1 MEIYSYEF
9 MRKAILVG
17 LLISIIIPCIGT
29 IMVNKRTSMMGD
41 ALSHASLAG
50 VSIGL
55 ILGWNPIVG
64 AVLICLFAGLFME
77 RLRRKFPK
85 GSDLSTAIIMSSGIG
100 LAGIL
105 SDFVPGT
112 SNLESFMFG
121 SIVAIP
127 DTELI
132 LIILISLI
140 VLAAYI
146 KMYQGL
152 LYIVFDEQGA
162 KLAGVPVNGINTVF
176 TIITALTV
184 AIASRAVGVLM
195 ISSLMILPVA
205 LSMRISRSYKRTVLN
220 AILLALIYTMTG
232 IHLSYYLGLKP
243 GGVIVLIGVLC
254 LLAEFA
260 KERLLRTNKKYNI

>member
-9 MRKAILVG
+9 MRKAVLVG
-17 LLISIIIPCIGT
+17 LLISLIIPCIGT

-55 ILGWNPIVG
+55 IAGWNPIAG
-64 AVLICLFAGLFME
+64 AVAVCLLAGFSME
-77 RLRRKFPK
+77 RLRRKFPR
-85 GSDLSTAIIMSSGIG
+85 GSDLSTAIIMSTGIG

-127 DTELI
+127 NSEFFLI
-132 LIILISLI
+132 LAISFV
-140 VLAAYI
+140 VLAVYA
-146 KMYQGL
+146 YQGL

-176 TIITALTV
+176 TLITALTV
-184 AIASRAVGVLM
+184 AVASRAVGVLM

-205 LSMRISRSYKRTVLN
+205 LSMRISKSYKSTVTT
-220 AILLALIYTMTG
+220 AVILAVIYTMAG
-232 IHLSYYLGLKP
+232 IHISYFLGLKP
-243 GGVIVLIGVLC
+243 GGVIVLLGVAA
-254 LLAEFA
+254 LLVQFVFE
-260 KERLLRTNKKYNI
+260 KRK

>member
-9 MRKAILVG
+9 MRKAVLVG
-17 LLISIIIPCIGT
+17 LLISLIIPCIGT

-55 ILGWNPIVG
+55 IAGWNPIAG
-64 AVLICLFAGLFME
+64 AVAVCLLAGFSME
-77 RLRRKFPK
+77 RLRRKFPR
-85 GSDLSTAIIMSSGIG
+85 GSDLSTAIIMSTGIG

-127 DTELI
+127 NSEFFLI
-132 LIILISLI
+132 LAISFV
-140 VLAAYI
+140 VLAVFALL
-146 KMYQGL
+146 YQGL

-176 TIITALTV
+176 TLITALTV
-184 AIASRAVGVLM
+184 AVASRAVGVLM

-205 LSMRISRSYKRTVLN
+205 LSMRISKSYKSTVTT
-220 AILLALIYTMTG
+220 AVILAVIYTMAG
-232 IHLSYYLGLKP
+232 IHISYFLGLKP
-243 GGVIVLIGVLC
+243 GGVIVLLGVAA
-254 LLAEFA
+254 LLVQFVFE
-260 KERLLRTNKKYNI
+260 KRK